1 MAIDALR
8 PAVAG
13 ELRRFLD
20 ENASGFPAADL
31 VHDALRARGRSLTG
45 DGGFCWGVLPLL
57 VCEAAGGDPE
67 RALPVGVALECLISA
82 LDVLDDVED
91 RDNPGAPW
99 HARGRSTAINVATF
113 LLFLSQL
120 AISQIAG
127 QGAPAETALEVA
139 RVFAAAGARACGGQ
153 QRDLDQM
160 DGRVV
165 DEATYLATIGDKAGA
180 LVEGAC
186 RAGALLGTDDRAVI
200 EACARFGFNFGV
212 ALQIQNDLAAV
223 SSEWA
228 ERNDLRV
235 GKRTLPLIFAL
246 ECAPAPIRT
255 ELLRIIAPRR
265 RGEVVEED
273 IERARV
279 LLAACGGLLYASV
292 VADVYRER
300 ALTCLD
306 GLDRVRIERL
316 RALAE

>member
-1 MAIDALR
+1 VAVDALR

-31 VHDALRARGRSLTG
+31 VHDALRARGRSLAG
-45 DGGFCWGVLPLL
+45 EGGFCWGVLPLL

-82 LDVLDDVED
+82 LDILDDVED

-99 HARGRSTAINVATF
+99 QARGRPTAINVATF

-120 AISQIAG
+120 AVGYLARR
-127 QGAPAETALEVA
+127 GAPAETVLEVG

-153 QRDLDQM
+153 QRDLDEL

-165 DEATYLATIGDKAGA
+165 DEATYLATIGDKSGA

-223 SSEWA
+223 SCEWA
-228 ERNDLRV
+228 ERTDLRT
-235 GKRTLPLIFAL
+235 GKRTLPVIFAL

-255 ELLRIIAPRR
+255 ELIRIFAPGRR
-265 RGEVVEED
+265 ED
-273 IERARV
+273 LTAEGVGRARV
-279 LLAACGGLLYASV
+279 LLAASGGLLYASV

-300 ALTCLD
+300 ALACLD
-306 GLDRVRIERL
+306 GLDRARIERL
-316 RALAE
+316 RALTE